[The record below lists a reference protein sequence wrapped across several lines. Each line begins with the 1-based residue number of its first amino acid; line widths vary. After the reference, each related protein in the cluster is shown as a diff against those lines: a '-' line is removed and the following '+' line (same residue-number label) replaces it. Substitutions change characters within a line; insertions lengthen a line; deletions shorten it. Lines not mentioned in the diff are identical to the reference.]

1 MLDKKD
7 QNDPTKFEEPMM
19 AVFVKC
25 KRKRYIIIII
35 MGKSKWWVGLTKA
48 GEHVMKSIFEKQL
61 CSGICVRKSI

>member
-1 MLDKKD
+1 
-7 QNDPTKFEEPMM
+7 MM

-25 KRKRYIIIII
+25 KRKRYNFII

-61 CSGICVRKSI
+61 CSGICVRKSM